1 MPRNYQEPAHTW
13 DDAEHARLE
22 PLVRE
27 DYDRCH
33 PDDSFDDM
41 KRRVPWPFGYRLPW
55 VPAESST
62 GAAGCGDEDALP
74 EGRSGIGGRQEQAR
88 FAKHWQ
94 DRVARMLLDHAD
106 DPEFVRVAAWQAA
119 V

>member
-13 DDAEHARLE
+13 DDAERARLE

-41 KRRVPWPFGYRLPW
+41 KRRVPWPFGYRLPA
-55 VPAESST
+55 VPAESSVER
-62 GAAGCGDEDALP
+62 AAATSPVPVETFVFLR
-74 EGRSGIGGRQEQAR
+74 EGS
-88 FAKHWQ
+88 H
-94 DRVARMLLDHAD
+94 
-106 DPEFVRVAAWQAA
+106 
-119 V
+119 